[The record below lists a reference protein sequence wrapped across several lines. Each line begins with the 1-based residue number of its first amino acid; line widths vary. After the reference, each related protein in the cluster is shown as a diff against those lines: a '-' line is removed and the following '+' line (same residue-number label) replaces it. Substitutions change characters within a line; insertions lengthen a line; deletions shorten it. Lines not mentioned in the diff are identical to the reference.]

1 MGELRGSPGGVSGG
15 CLEGLGWI
23 GVDWGV
29 LGRGFTVII
38 LDADGEVYVADGRGD
53 VR

>member
-15 CLEGLGWI
+15 YLEGLG
-23 GVDWGV
+23 VDWGG
-29 LGRGFTVII
+29 LGRGFTVIV
-38 LDADGEVYVADGRGD
+38 LDADGEVYVADGGGD